1 MKKLLLFLA
10 LAFCVNINAQIISTL
25 AGTGFPGVS
34 NDGGLADT
42 TMLDS
47 PDGIAFD
54 AAGNIYIAD
63 ALSFRI
69 RMINS
74 LGIISTYAGNGNVS
88 GSGPFF
94 SGDGGPATAAELW
107 NPKGI
112 AFDAAGNLYI
122 ADLDNNRIRMV
133 NTAGII
139 TTVVGN
145 GSQTYSGDGG
155 QATAAA
161 IDQPW
166 GIAFDAQN
174 NLYFSDY
181 GNEVVRMVNSAGII
195 STVAGNVDSLSF
207 EGDGGPATSASI
219 FGPQGIAF
227 DAVGNL
233 YISDNYQAIR
243 KVTMSTGIIT
253 SIAGAGSSSAGYS
266 GDGGP
271 ATAAYISNPDGLAFD
286 KQGNL
291 YIADG
296 NNFCVRMINTAGII
310 STVVGNH
317 TQGYSGDGGL
327 ATAAELNIVGGLA
340 FSPSGNLLIAD
351 EYNNCI
357 RYVCNS
363 PDSISGLIKDPTNAP
378 ITSGNV
384 YVFRPKV
391 NSAGLLDTCGATPIH
406 ANGTY
411 TFTNIP
417 LGDYYIEAVAA
428 ASYSNAIGT
437 YYGTKPNCYT
447 WDSAIIVSHHGC
459 SSFNFAG
466 YNITVNEITPSAGS
480 GFISGNVTALPS
492 FGHRLAN
499 DGNNTVMGAP
509 LKGID
514 VKLGRN
520 PGGGCAARTATDGSG
535 NYSFN
540 GLDTGC
546 YYVYIDIPNYTDT
559 LINTCLT
566 IAAPNSLNNNY
577 CVDSVGVGYCG
588 PQTSYIN
595 SLANNNRINI
605 YPNPAQNNFTIE
617 TTDADK
623 QTISLFD
630 VNGKLVLQQAINGK
644 TNIDVSNLSNG
655 VYNACII
662 NTGSTTNKRLLVVK

>member
-10 LAFCVNINAQIISTL
+10 VAFCLNINAQIISTI

-34 NDGGLADT
+34 TDGGLADS

-63 ALSFRI
+63 ASSNRI
-69 RMINS
+69 RKINS
-74 LGIISTYAGNGNVS
+74 LGIISTFAGNGNVN

-122 ADLDNNRIRMV
+122 ADTDNNRIRMV
-133 NTAGII
+133 NTSGII
-139 TTVVGN
+139 TTFA
-145 GSQTYSGDGG
+145 GSGTQAYTGDGG

-166 GIAFDAQN
+166 GVAFNQG
-174 NLYFSDY
+174 NLYFSDF
-181 GNEVVRMVNSAGII
+181 GNQVIRMVNSSGII
-195 STVAGNVDSLSF
+195 NTVAGSSSASSF
-207 EGDGGPATSASI
+207 SGDGGQATSAGI

-227 DAVGNL
+227 DAAGNL

-243 KVTMSTGIIT
+243 MVTTSTGIIT
-253 SIAGAGSSSAGYS
+253 TIAGQGSSSAGYS
-266 GDGGP
+266 GDGGL

-286 KQGNL
+286 AQGNL

-310 STVVGNH
+310 STVAGNH

-340 FSPSGNLLIAD
+340 FSPSGNLVIAD
-351 EYNNCI
+351 EFNNCI
-357 RYVCNS
+357 RYVCNT
-363 PDSISGLIKDPTNAP
+363 PDSISGLIKDPTNNP
-378 ITSGNV
+378 ITGGNV
-384 YVFRPKV
+384 YVFLPKV
-391 NSAGLLDTCGATPIH
+391 NSAGLLDTCGAATIQ

-411 TFTNIP
+411 TFTNVP
-417 LGDYYIEAVAA
+417 LGDYYIEAIA
-428 ASYSNAIGT
+428 ASSYTNAIGT

-447 WDSAIIVSHHGC
+447 WDSAVIVSHHGC
-459 SSFNFAG
+459 ANFNFTG
-466 YNITVNEITPSAGS
+466 YNITVNQITPTTGS
-480 GFISGNVTALPS
+480 GIISGSVTALAS
-492 FGHRLAN
+492 FGHRLAS
-499 DGNNTVMGAP
+499 GNNNSVMGAP

-520 PGGGCAARTATDGSG
+520 PGGGCAARTTTDVNG
-535 NYSFN
+535 NYSFT
-540 GLDTGC
+540 GIDTGC
-546 YYVYIDIPNYTDT
+546 YYIYIDIPNYTDT

-566 IAAPNSLNNNY
+566 ITSPSSLNNNY

-588 PQTSYIN
+588 PTLAAISTYNTQN
-595 SLANNNRINI
+595 STFKIF
-605 YPNPAQNNFTIE
+605 PNPAQNNFTIE
-617 TTDADK
+617 TTNAEK
-623 QTISLFD
+623 QTINIVD
-630 VNGKLVLQQAINGK
+630 VNGKLVLSQTINGK
-644 TNIDVSNLSNG
+644 TNIDASNLNAG
-655 VYNACII
+655 VYNIDI
-662 NTGSTTNKRLLVVK
+662 NGTINKRLVIVK